1 MVSGRILP
9 SQLTV
14 EGKKF
19 KSLSEAARYYGL
31 APKTVRERIKSY
43 GWTLEEAF
51 GLSERE
57 SPKPSSRT
65 YPSQLTVEGKTF
77 KSLREAARHFS
88 LSPQLVRRR
97 MARGWTAEQALE
109 LEKAPVEFHAN
120 ATQVTLRSG
129 DLTKQYGSVK
139 DAALDY
145 GLAPATVRARIKSL
159 GWTLEE
165 ALGLSERESRKPSTG
180 KNVTLLLNGIE
191 YHYESISAAAKAYDL
206 DEFLVFG
213 RLNRNGWSIEQALE
227 LSPPPGHTKTCYG
240 YLYLITNCVNGKMY
254 VGQTMRPVEERWKAH
269 IDNSSLREQWG
280 SDSLARALAESG
292 PENFKVEKIDEA
304 STRHELNELERYWIK
319 KHQTLT
325 PNGYN
330 LNRGG
335 AGNNKGEP
343 ITVQNIR
350 YASIADAARE
360 FNLSGNLV
368 RDRLRYGWNIEQTF
382 GLLPAPD
389 TQKYVGR
396 TISVEHNGE
405 TLTFTSMGELA
416 RHFELPA
423 ATVRQRIIK
432 LKWTPEQSVGLVKPP
447 KWVHPKHHFK
457 LLVQN
462 EIMGFCSKS
471 EAAAEFGFARWG
483 TVQKRINR
491 GWSTDQALGLESPP
505 FNKFATKNFTLIVD
519 GKELIY
525 GSLSEAARF
534 YGVCVKRVS
543 AKRKLGW
550 SYEEAL
556 EIVPR

>member
-1 MVSGRILP
+1 
-9 SQLTV
+9 
-14 EGKKF
+14 
-19 KSLSEAARYYGL
+19 
-31 APKTVRERIKSY
+31 
-43 GWTLEEAF
+43 
-51 GLSERE
+51 
-57 SPKPSSRT
+57 
-65 YPSQLTVEGKTF
+65 
-77 KSLREAARHFS
+77 
-88 LSPQLVRRR
+88 
-97 MARGWTAEQALE
+97 
-109 LEKAPVEFHAN
+109 
-120 ATQVTLRSG
+120 
-129 DLTKQYGSVK
+129 
-139 DAALDY
+139 
-145 GLAPATVRARIKSL
+145 
-159 GWTLEE
+159 
-165 ALGLSERESRKPSTG
+165 
-180 KNVTLLLNGIE
+180 
-191 YHYESISAAAKAYDL
+191 
-206 DEFLVFG
+206 
-213 RLNRNGWSIEQALE
+213 
-227 LSPPPGHTKTCYG
+227 
-240 YLYLITNCVNGKMY
+240 VNGKRY

-325 PNGYN
+325 PKGYN

-335 AGNNKGEP
+335 AGNNKGEQ

-462 EIMGFCSKS
+462 KIMEFRSKS
-471 EAAAEFGFARWG
+471 EAAAEFGFACWG
-483 TVQKRINR
+483 TVQKRINS
-491 GWSTDQALGLESPP
+491 GWSTDQALGMESPP
-505 FNKFATKNFTLIVD
+505 FNKFATKGFTVVVD
-519 GKELIY
+519 GKKLIY
-525 GSLSEAARF
+525 GSQSEAARF
-534 YGVCVKRVS
+534 YGVCVKKVS
-543 AKRKLGW
+543 ARRKLGW

-556 EIVPR
+556 EIVLR